1 MLLNMKTA
9 MGLAAVAALLLGGCD
24 DTSKNTIRIRPA
36 APVPVQAQTA
46 AENLPFPENSAF
58 TGYNLVDRR
67 SRVDILIARMQANYT
82 AGQRSYAAGDT
93 DEARKLFSR
102 AVGMVQESGIDVDS
116 DIQLSELFDQIVD
129 TMRSYDLDNTEADE
143 TDNTTEGMSE
153 PAPIDEIADLTTL
166 PSGDP
171 RLAQKA
177 ISELMKV
184 PHDMPLC
191 VNDSVLQYLSF
202 FQTEH
207 GRLIVETGLRRA
219 GRYKDMI
226 RRVLKEEGMPQDL
239 IYLAQAESAFQPQA
253 VSRAGARGI
262 WQFMPFRGQ
271 EYGLDRSWWIDERS
285 DPEKATRAA
294 AHHLRDL
301 YGMFGD
307 WYLVMAAYNS
317 GPGNVSKA
325 IERTGYADFWELQ
338 KRNVLPNQ
346 TKNYV
351 PIILALALVAKDP
364 LLYGVQVDPDKP
376 PVMDFVQP
384 GHPIDLRL
392 VADATGAD
400 LDDLRLLN
408 PQLLRMTTPDDA
420 SFTLRLP
427 VGTAAKFSAA
437 TSTIPPEKWKSW
449 RIHEVV
455 QGETLA
461 AIAKTYKV
469 TPASVVDVNRLESV
483 SAIKVGDRLTIP
495 AAAVTELKLVHYR
508 VHHGDTLD
516 GIAEQF
522 SVTVDDLRRWNNLRG
537 NAAPKGARLRIYAGG
552 GPPTAR
558 PKSKTPAGTP
568 SGAAAPGAS
577 ARVQGVSQDGD
588 SAATEIH
595 HHVKAGETLYSI
607 ARQYGTTVA
616 ALRDSNPELS
626 GRELEAGDVLTVQR
640 AR

>member
-1 MLLNMKTA
+1 MREGMKAA
-9 MGLAAVAALLLGGCD
+9 MALAAAVALLLGGCD
-24 DTSKNTIRIRPA
+24 ESSKNTVHVRPA
-36 APVPVQAQTA
+36 APVPAPTQTA
-46 AENLPFPENSAF
+46 NEGLPFPEHSNFSA
-58 TGYNLVDRR
+58 YNLIDRR

-82 AGQRSYAAGDT
+82 AAQKNYAAGDIE
-93 DEARKLFSR
+93 EARKLFNR
-102 AVGMVQESGIDVDS
+102 AVDMVEESGIAVDS
-116 DIQLSELFDQIVD
+116 DVQLAELFDQIVD

-143 TDNTTEGMSE
+143 ADNTTEGMSE

-177 ISELMKV
+177 IAELMKV

-202 FQTEH
+202 FQTER

-219 GRYKDMI
+219 GRYREMI

-285 DPEKATRAA
+285 DPELATRAA

-317 GPGNVSKA
+317 GPGNVAKA
-325 IERTGYADFWELQ
+325 VERTGYADFWELQ

-364 LLYGVQVDPDKP
+364 PLYGVQVDPDKA
-376 PVMDFVQP
+376 PVMEFVKP

-408 PQLLRMTTPDDA
+408 PELLRMVTPDDA
-420 SFTLRLP
+420 DFTLRLP

-437 TSTIPPEKWKSW
+437 IASIPTDKWKSW
-449 RIHEVV
+449 RIHEVTD
-455 QGETLA
+455 GETLA
-461 AIAKTYKV
+461 GIAKSFKV
-469 TPASVVDVNRLESV
+469 TPSAVVDVNHLESAA
-483 SAIKVGDRLTIP
+483 AIKTGDRLTIP

-508 VHHGDTLD
+508 VHRGDTLD

-522 SVTVDDLRRWNNLRG
+522 SVTVEDLKRWNGLHG
-537 NAAPKGARLRIYAGG
+537 NSAPKGARLRIYAGG
-552 GPPTAR
+552 GPPASH
-558 PKSKTPAGTP
+558 PKSKTPAASTTGS
-568 SGAAAPGAS
+568 SGH
-577 ARVQGVSQDGD
+577 VQGVSQPGD
-588 SAATEIH
+588 AAGEEIH
-595 HHVKAGETLYSI
+595 HHVKPGETLYSI
-607 ARQYGTTVA
+607 ARQYGTTVE
-616 ALRDSNPELS
+616 ALKDSNPVLN
-626 GRELEAGDVLTVQR
+626 GRALEAGDVLTVQPSH
-640 AR
+640 

>member
-1 MLLNMKTA
+1 MKAA
-9 MGLAAVAALLLGGCD
+9 MALAAAAALLLGGCD
-24 DTSKNTIRIRPA
+24 DSSKNTVHVRPA
-36 APVPVQAQTA
+36 AAVPVPAQTA
-46 AENLPFPENSAF
+46 NDGLPFPEHSNFNA
-58 TGYNLVDRR
+58 YNLIDRR

-82 AGQRSYAAGDT
+82 AAQKNYAAGDIE
-93 DEARKLFSR
+93 EARKLFNR
-102 AVGMVQESGIDVDS
+102 AVDMVEESGISVDS
-116 DIQLSELFDQIVD
+116 DVQLAELFDQIVD

-143 TDNTTEGMSE
+143 ADNTTEGMSE

-177 ISELMKV
+177 IAELMKV

-202 FQTEH
+202 FQTER

-219 GRYKDMI
+219 GRYREMI

-285 DPEKATRAA
+285 DPELATRAA

-317 GPGNVSKA
+317 GPGNVAKA
-325 IERTGYADFWELQ
+325 VERTGYADFWELQ

-364 LLYGVQVDPDKP
+364 PLYGVQVDPDKA
-376 PVMDFVQP
+376 PVMDFVKP

-408 PQLLRMTTPDDA
+408 PELLRMVTPDDGD
-420 SFTLRLP
+420 FTLRLP

-437 TSTIPPEKWKSW
+437 IAAIPKEKWKSW
-449 RIHEVV
+449 RIHEVTE
-455 QGETLA
+455 GETLA
-461 AIAKTYKV
+461 GIAKSFKV
-469 TPASVVDVNRLESV
+469 TPAAVVDVNHLESAA
-483 SAIKVGDRLTIP
+483 AIKTGDRLTIP

-508 VHHGDTLD
+508 VHRGDTLD

-522 SVTVDDLRRWNNLRG
+522 SVTVEDLKRWNGLHG
-537 NAAPKGARLRIYAGG
+537 NSAPKGARLRIYAGG
-552 GPPTAR
+552 GPPTAH
-558 PKSKTPAGTP
+558 PKSKTPAASTTGT
-568 SGAAAPGAS
+568 SGH
-577 ARVQGVSQDGD
+577 VQGVSQPGD
-588 SAATEIH
+588 AAAEEIH
-595 HHVKAGETLYSI
+595 HHVKPGETLYSI
-607 ARQYGTTVA
+607 ARQYGTTVE
-616 ALRDSNPELS
+616 ALKDSNPVLN
-626 GRELEAGDVLTVQR
+626 GRALEAGDVLTVQPSH
-640 AR
+640 